1 MPASPLAY
9 LGALR
14 PVPVG
19 PVVPQTDGVGWLQ
32 AALAKA
38 AADGVVDAHDAE
50 RARRIYG
57 RLQKAS
63 AIDARASGL
72 DDYTHHDWDRMRL
85 YQDTGGG
92 GQAAPGSAWY
102 RPTLQARMAIFSE
115 VANRAAQ
122 AAFDEEEAAPG
133 HLLQVSCTG
142 YDAPTAAQRLALARG
157 WEAQSR
163 MLHLGHMGCYA
174 ALPATATAAGLVRA
188 SPDADARASVFHVEL
203 CTLHLDPTATEPT
216 LLVQQALFADGAI
229 RYDLSKQPQAD
240 GFALLGHF
248 ERLLPETR
256 EHMTWRLA
264 DSAFDMVLSRDLPRI
279 IREQVGPVVEAFLA
293 EHGLTPA
300 DVPHFAIHPGGPSV
314 IESTADA
321 LGIGDDRVPH
331 SHGVLRDRGNMSSAT
346 LPHIW
351 KRMVDD
357 PAVAE
362 GDLVCS
368 IAFGPGLTVTGNLL
382 RRGA

>member
-9 LGALR
+9 LGAIR
-14 PVPVG
+14 PVAVG
-19 PVVPQTDGVGWLQ
+19 PVVPQPDGVGWLQ
-32 AALAKA
+32 AALARA
-38 AADGVVDAHDAE
+38 AADGVIDAHDAE

-63 AIDARASGL
+63 AIGSRATGI
-72 DDYTHHDWDRMRL
+72 DDYTHHDWDRMTL
-85 YQDTGGG
+85 YQTAGGD
-92 GQAAPGSAWY
+92 GQASPASTWY
-102 RPTLQARMAIFSE
+102 RPTLQARMAVFSE
-115 VANRAAQ
+115 VANRAAH
-122 AAFDEEEAAPG
+122 AAFDEGEPAPG

-157 WEAQSR
+157 WEAHTR

-174 ALPATATAAGLVRA
+174 AVPATATAANLVAA
-188 SPDADARASVFHVEL
+188 SPDAAARASIFHIEL
-203 CTLHLDPTATEPT
+203 CTLHLDPTATEPS
-216 LLVQQALFADGAI
+216 LLVQQALFADGAV
-229 RYDLSKQPQAD
+229 RYDLSKQPQPG

-256 EHMTWRLA
+256 AHMTWQLA

-279 IREQVGPVVEAFLA
+279 IREQVGPVVEGFLA
-293 EHGLTPA
+293 EHGLTPH

-314 IESTADA
+314 IESTAEA
-321 LGIGDDRVPH
+321 LGIGAEKVPH
-331 SHGVLRDRGNMSSAT
+331 SQAVLHARGNMSSAT

-351 KRMVDD
+351 KLMADD

-362 GDLVCS
+362 GDLICS
-368 IAFGPGLTVTGNLL
+368 IAFGPGLTVTGNLM
-382 RRGA
+382 RRGQ

>member
-1 MPASPLAY
+1 MLATPLAY

-19 PVVPQTDGVGWLQ
+19 PIVPQSDGVGWLQ

-38 AADGVVDAHDAE
+38 AAEGAVDAHDAE

-72 DDYTHHDWDRMRL
+72 DDYTHHDWHRMRL
-85 YQDTGGG
+85 YQDAGGDG
-92 GQAAPGSAWY
+92 RAASGSSWF
-102 RPTLQARMAIFSE
+102 RPTLQARMAVFSD
-115 VANRAAQ
+115 VANEAAG
-122 AAFDEEEAAPG
+122 AAFDEGEPAPG
-133 HLLQVSCTG
+133 HLIQVSCTG

-157 WEAQSR
+157 WEAR
-163 MLHLGHMGCYA
+163 TRLLHLGHMGCYA
-174 ALPATATAAGLVRA
+174 AVPATAAAASLVAA
-188 SPDADARASVFHVEL
+188 SPDEDARASLFHVEL
-203 CTLHLDPTATEPT
+203 CTLHLDPLATEPS
-216 LLVQQALFADGAI
+216 LLVQQALFADGAV
-229 RYDLSKQPQAD
+229 RYDLSRQPQAD

-256 EHMTWRLA
+256 AHMTWQLA

-293 EHGLTPA
+293 EHGLTPQ

-314 IESTADA
+314 IESTAEA
-321 LGIGDDRVPH
+321 LGIGEERVPH
-331 SHGVLRDRGNMSSAT
+331 SQAVLRARGNMSSAT

-357 PAVAE
+357 PAVAA
-362 GDLVCS
+362 GDLICS

>member
-19 PVVPQTDGVGWLQ
+19 PVVPQTDGIGWLQ
-32 AALAKA
+32 AALAR
-38 AADGVVDAHDAE
+38 AADDGAVDARDAD
-50 RARRIYG
+50 RARRIYS

-72 DDYTHHDWDRMRL
+72 DDYTHHDWDRMQL
-85 YQDTGGG
+85 YQSAGGD
-92 GQAAPGSAWY
+92 GQAAPGSTWY

-115 VANRAAQ
+115 VAHRAAGV
-122 AAFDEEEAAPG
+122 AFDPGEKAPG
-133 HLLQVSCTG
+133 HLIQVSCTG
-142 YDAPTAAQRLALARG
+142 YDAPSAAQRLALARG
-157 WEAQSR
+157 WEAEAR
-163 MLHLGHMGCYA
+163 LLHIGHMGCYA
-174 ALPATATAAGLVRA
+174 AVPATATAASLVAA
-188 SPDADARASVFHVEL
+188 SPDEAARASLFHVEL
-203 CTLHLDPTATEPT
+203 CTLHLDPTATEPS

-229 RYDLSKQPQAD
+229 RYDLSKQPQED

-279 IREQVGPVVEAFLA
+279 IREGVGPVVEGFLA
-293 EHGLTPA
+293 QHGLTPA

-314 IESTADA
+314 IESTAEA
-321 LGIGDDRVPH
+321 LSIGEARVPH
-331 SHGVLRDRGNMSSAT
+331 SQAVLRERGNMSSAT

-351 KRMVDD
+351 KKMADD
-357 PAVAE
+357 PAVSD

-382 RRGA
+382 RRGR